1 MMLAAVAYLTQ
12 NSLYQLTN
20 VTTVTILR
28 FLTKT
33 LTKIA
38 TESGVSP
45 AIYVGGTLRAQKWL
59 KASPD
64 VQNAIM
70 MLVAAVYL
78 NLLRIIPP
86 IVSLSRLLNKI
97 KVCNAPKV
105 TSLRNSNRV
114 VTDAMC
120 VKRELGAENST

>member
-1 MMLAAVAYLTQ
+1 M
-12 NSLYQLTN
+12 
-20 VTTVTILR
+20 
-28 FLTKT
+28 
-33 LTKIA
+33 
-38 TESGVSP
+38 
-45 AIYVGGTLRAQKWL
+45 RAEKWF

-64 VQNAIM
+64 VRNAIM
-70 MLVAAVYL
+70 MPVAAAYL
-78 NLLRIIPP
+78 NLLRIIPL
-86 IVSLSRLLNKI
+86 IVSLSKLLNRI